1 MEDERVRKTNKDGKK
16 KEYNSV
22 LLSSNI
28 SKGGG
33 KRIPGLLVLGGA
45 MAVAGYVAVLS
56 LHSFVTKRNKAKEKS
71 KSDVTEHEPKPQQLL
86 LEDGCKSQGHG
97 DHQIETT
104 SNSDGDAV
112 SACSMSI
119 RDYFVTTLSFTA
131 HSPKSLNKL
140 YKCNLFQEEEETDSD
155 LNNSSELVSPNNFQ
169 HQEIVLHDDSHP
181 ESVASSSSNENEFAE
196 EDGLQQNLDSMQTE
210 TKDDDEDDNNDDI
223 VIIES
228 EKEENSSKETEGTSL
243 NSNED
248 KAEQDLKGEER
259 INESDIQTQE
269 AAEMDIS
276 ASDDTS
282 LYAGTNMA
290 MNVKAN
296 LSEGLNYQ
304 PSPSYTFQLRTWLMP
319 MLLQALLLVLVL
331 YTCTRLFISFTK

>member
-112 SACSMSI
+112 SACHVTPHMSI
-119 RDYFVTTLSFTA
+119 
-131 HSPKSLNKL
+131 NKPL
-140 YKCNLFQEEEETDSD
+140 ILEEEETDSD